1 VLDARSGRIEYE
13 VVAAAATVD
22 LIVLARDQD
31 HPRHGPRSLGPTARY
46 VVDHAPSAVL
56 LVWPDTPRMSSR
68 HETTPASP
76 RRKEKEMN
84 QQLICE
90 LNLALIP
97 EAELASRHI
106 TFSRQMAGRYRS
118 LIQLNGVTPKVAFTP
133 HVTLYQVPVQAGD
146 LPELHAALLNVAAK
160 APQLWLSATEYRS
173 NQDEGSFEVRYA
185 PATPLMELQAA
196 TIAVVN
202 PLRGD
207 LLLERDPA
215 GRPLSERI
223 DEPGLAGDNIRQ
235 TGFDA
240 VGDPAQGG
248 LFYPHV
254 TLNWFELGTSVE
266 LNATDWPPL
275 TYFDGRFLAFGI
287 FLLGPYG
294 TCAQRLAALPLAA

>member
-1 VLDARSGRIEYE
+1 MD
-13 VVAAAATVD
+13 
-22 LIVLARDQD
+22 
-31 HPRHGPRSLGPTARY
+31 
-46 VVDHAPSAVL
+46 
-56 LVWPDTPRMSSR
+56 
-68 HETTPASP
+68 
-76 RRKEKEMN
+76 

-97 EAELASRHI
+97 ETDLASRHI
-106 TFSRQMAGRYRS
+106 TFSRHMAARYRS

-133 HVTLYQVPVQAGD
+133 HVTLYQVPVQARD
-146 LPELHAALLNVAAK
+146 LPGLHAALGDVAAK

-173 NQDEGSFEVRYA
+173 NPDEGSFEVRYA
-185 PATPLMELQAA
+185 SAAPLMELQGD

-202 PLRGD
+202 PMRGD

-223 DEPGLAGDNIRQ
+223 DEPGQAGDNVRR

-254 TLNWFELGTSVE
+254 TLNWLELGTSVE
-266 LNATDWPPL
+266 LNAADWPSL
-275 TYFDGRFLAFGI
+275 SYFDGRFVALGI

-294 TCAQRLAALPLAA
+294 TCAQRLAALPFAA

>member
-1 VLDARSGRIEYE
+1 MD
-13 VVAAAATVD
+13 
-22 LIVLARDQD
+22 
-31 HPRHGPRSLGPTARY
+31 
-46 VVDHAPSAVL
+46 
-56 LVWPDTPRMSSR
+56 
-68 HETTPASP
+68 
-76 RRKEKEMN
+76 

-97 EAELASRHI
+97 QAELASRHI
-106 TFSRQMAGRYRS
+106 AFSRQMAGRYRPV
-118 LIQLNGVTPKVAFTP
+118 IQLNGVTPRVAFTP
-133 HVTLYQVPVQAGD
+133 HVTLYQVPVQAHD
-146 LPELHAALLNVAAK
+146 LPGLRATLLDLAAK
-160 APQLWLSATEYRS
+160 APPLSLSATEYRA

-185 PATPLMELQAA
+185 AAARLMQLQDDTLAA
-196 TIAVVN
+196 VN
-202 PLRGD
+202 PLRGN

-223 DEPGLAGDNIRQ
+223 DEPGLAGDNIRR

-254 TLNWFELGTSVE
+254 TINWFEPGTAVE
-266 LNATDWPPL
+266 LNATDWPSL
-275 TYFDGRFLAFGI
+275 SHFDGRFVALGI

>member
-1 VLDARSGRIEYE
+1 
-13 VVAAAATVD
+13 
-22 LIVLARDQD
+22 
-31 HPRHGPRSLGPTARY
+31 
-46 VVDHAPSAVL
+46 
-56 LVWPDTPRMSSR
+56 
-68 HETTPASP
+68 
-76 RRKEKEMN
+76 MN

-97 EAELASRHI
+97 QTELASLHI
-106 TFSRQMAGRYRS
+106 AFSRQMASRYRS

-146 LPELHAALLNVAAK
+146 LPELHAALLGVAAK
-160 APQLWLSATEYRS
+160 APRLWLSATEYRS

-185 PATPLMELQAA
+185 PAAPLMDLQGD

-240 VGDPAQGG
+240 VGDPAHGG

-254 TLNWFELGTSVE
+254 TLNWFEPGTSVE
-266 LNATDWPPL
+266 LNATNWPPL
-275 TYFDGRFLAFGI
+275 AHFDGHFTTLGI

>member
-1 VLDARSGRIEYE
+1 MD
-13 VVAAAATVD
+13 
-22 LIVLARDQD
+22 
-31 HPRHGPRSLGPTARY
+31 
-46 VVDHAPSAVL
+46 
-56 LVWPDTPRMSSR
+56 
-68 HETTPASP
+68 
-76 RRKEKEMN
+76 

-97 EAELASRHI
+97 ETELASRHI
-106 TFSRQMAGRYRS
+106 AFSRQMASRYRS
-118 LIQLNGVTPKVAFTP
+118 VIQLNGVTPRVAFTP
-133 HVTLYQVPVQAGD
+133 HVTLYQVPVQAHD
-146 LPELHAALLNVAAK
+146 LPGLRAALLDVAAK
-160 APQLWLSATEYRS
+160 APRLSLSATEYRS

-185 PATPLMELQAA
+185 AAARLMELQDD

-223 DEPGLAGDNIRQ
+223 DEPGLAGDNIRR

-254 TLNWFELGTSVE
+254 TINWFELGTPVE
-266 LNATDWPPL
+266 LNAADWPSL
-275 TYFDGRFLAFGI
+275 SHFDGRFVALGI

-294 TCAQRLAALPLAA
+294 TCAQRLAALHFEA

>member
-1 VLDARSGRIEYE
+1 MG
-13 VVAAAATVD
+13 
-22 LIVLARDQD
+22 
-31 HPRHGPRSLGPTARY
+31 
-46 VVDHAPSAVL
+46 
-56 LVWPDTPRMSSR
+56 
-68 HETTPASP
+68 
-76 RRKEKEMN
+76 

-97 EAELASRHI
+97 ETDLASRHI
-106 TFSRQMAGRYRS
+106 TFSRHMAARYRS

-133 HVTLYQVPVQAGD
+133 HVTLYQVPVQARD
-146 LPELHAALLNVAAK
+146 LPGLHAALGDVAAK
-160 APQLWLSATEYRS
+160 APPLWLSATEYRS
-173 NQDEGSFEVRYA
+173 NPDEGSFEVRYA
-185 PATPLMELQAA
+185 SAARLMELQGD

-202 PLRGD
+202 PMRGD

-223 DEPGLAGDNIRQ
+223 DEPGQAGDNVRR

-254 TLNWFELGTSVE
+254 TLNWLELGTSVE
-266 LNATDWPPL
+266 LNAADWPSL
-275 TYFDGRFLAFGI
+275 SYFDGRFMALGI

-294 TCAQRLAALPLAA
+294 TCAQRLAALPFAA

>member
-1 VLDARSGRIEYE
+1 
-13 VVAAAATVD
+13 
-22 LIVLARDQD
+22 
-31 HPRHGPRSLGPTARY
+31 
-46 VVDHAPSAVL
+46 
-56 LVWPDTPRMSSR
+56 
-68 HETTPASP
+68 
-76 RRKEKEMN
+76 MN

-97 EAELASRHI
+97 ETELASRHI

-118 LIQLNGVTPKVAFTP
+118 LIQLNGVTPKVTFTP

-146 LPELHAALLNVAAK
+146 LPGLRAALPDVAAK

-185 PATPLMELQAA
+185 PATSLMELQDD

-223 DEPGLAGDNIRQ
+223 GEPGLAGDHIRR

-240 VGDPAQGG
+240 VGDPAHGG
-248 LFYPHV
+248 LFYPPV
-254 TLNWFELGTSVE
+254 TLNWFEPGTPVE
-266 LNATDWPPL
+266 LTATDRPSL
-275 TYFDGRFLAFGI
+275 SHFDGRFV
-287 FLLGPYG
+287 
-294 TCAQRLAALPLAA
+294 